1 MSYTKEDEDRE
12 IKEFIKKNKN
22 VRYVGIVGVDIP
34 DISRFLIPD
43 LITKKKKIEV
53 ERQIKVI
60 PWNKSQGQDWG
71 VYLTTAKKIFQNL
84 QNLWM
89 TMSMKVSFIKFK

>member
-1 MSYTKEDEDRE
+1 MLWNCWSNYSIFINEGLKMSYTKEDEDRE

-43 LITKKKKIEV
+43 LVTKKKKIEV

-60 PWNKSQGQDWG
+60 P
-71 VYLTTAKKIFQNL
+71 
-84 QNLWM
+84 
-89 TMSMKVSFIKFK
+89 